1 MRKTSLLVL
10 TCAVALVTTAA
21 AQQGALQ
28 TAATTLGVANIK
40 SLEFTGTGQMF
51 SVGQNYVASDPW
63 PAVPLKTYTATIN
76 YDTGAMRVDLVRTMG
91 PLMPRGGG

>member
-1 MRKTSLLVL
+1 MRKTFLL
-10 TCAVALVTTAA
+10 ASMMALALGMTIA

-28 TAATTLGVANIK
+28 TAATTLGAANIT
-40 SLEFTGTGQMF
+40 SLEFTATGQVF

-76 YDTGAMRVDLVRTMG
+76 YGYNFRNRT
-91 PLMPRGGG
+91 RRTA